1 MDSADQDVRR
11 LWLVTV
17 NFHESF
23 TDFRVQV
30 LDDNAFR
37 IGIPANGW
45 PGLLKL
51 AKGIQDLGRHNFL
64 TKSVRPDGP
73 RISDGP
79 KLGEFSIDLCHGR
92 TRNTYWLY
100 HSTLYGFKS
109 PDCDRLKAS
118 RLYPILNDCITH
130 AGVSTR
136 GTIFG

>member
-1 MDSADQDVRR
+1 MDSTNQDVRR

-30 LDDNAFR
+30 LDDSAFR
-37 IGIPANGW
+37 VGIPANGW
-45 PGLLKL
+45 SRLSKL
-51 AKGIQDLGRHNFL
+51 ANGIQALGRYNFL
-64 TKSVRPDGP
+64 TKSVRPVGP

-79 KLGEFSIDLCHGR
+79 KLGEFSIDLCHDR
-92 TRNTYWLY
+92 TRDTYWLY
-100 HSTLYGFKS
+100 HSPLCGFKS
-109 PDCDRLKAS
+109 PDCDSLKAS
-118 RLYPILNDCITH
+118 KLYPILNDYITC